1 MRGVRLVVHQFRYEL
16 VEFAQNAQS
25 RFFTLALPVILLLIF
40 VAILGSHHTL
50 GHTGI
55 ATLKTYYVP
64 AMLAFGVVWA
74 SVINLA
80 VNLTVAREEGVL
92 KRRHA
97 APVPAWA
104 FITARSLT
112 AVILSLLIV
121 VLLLAVGVLA
131 FGVGVSAARLPGL
144 LIAVVVGS
152 LAFCCMGYAL
162 VTFVASEDGALP
174 VILGIA
180 LPLYFISG
188 VFIEYAAIPHAIR
201 DVATALPV
209 RHLAAA
215 MLLAFDR
222 HASGAAIAGRDLLVV
237 VAWGAVALVLALRRF
252 SWEPRGA

>member
-1 MRGVRLVVHQFRYEL
+1 MSRVRLVGHQFRYEL
-16 VEFAQNAQS
+16 VEFLQNAQS
-25 RFFTLALPVILLLIF
+25 RFFTLALPVILLVIL

-55 ATLKTYYVP
+55 ATLKIYYVP

-97 APVPAWA
+97 APVPAWV
-104 FITARSLT
+104 FIAARSAT
-112 AVILSLLIV
+112 AVILSLAIV
-121 VLLLAVGVLA
+121 ALLLAVGALA
-131 FGVGVSAARLPGL
+131 FGVHLSASRVPGL
-144 LIAVVVGS
+144 LAAVVVGS

-174 VILGIA
+174 VILGIT

-188 VFIEYAAIPHAIR
+188 IFIEYAGIPHTIR
-201 DVATALPV
+201 DVAAVFPV
-209 RHLAAA
+209 RPLAAA

-222 HASGAAIAGRDLLVV
+222 HASGAAIAGRDLLIVA
-237 VAWGAVALVLALRRF
+237 AWGAAGLALALRRF
-252 SWEPRGA
+252 SWEPRGV